1 MSRAIT
7 THELSTRIWMPAILP
22 TRQDVPNMA
31 ISLSRGAPRRVTAAN
46 GGLSAQVLTGGRG
59 AVDGLIRGPL
69 GERDRDQRHDVLL
82 LQAGGRHAGYAG
94 ELPMRQPSAWGSV
107 FASLGSLAG
116 TPACRPV
123 ARGDSRVRAGFS
135 MHWGAL

>member
-46 GGLSAQVLTGGRG
+46 GGLTAQVLTGGRG
-59 AVDGLIRGPL
+59 AVDGLIRRPL

-82 LQAGGRHAGYAG
+82 LQAAGRHSRYTGRV
-94 ELPMRQPSAWGSV
+94 PMRATPAWGSGV
-107 FASLGSLAG
+107 PPGGVRTATRAW
-116 TPACRPV
+116 RPG
-123 ARGDSRVRAGFS
+123 ARGDAGP
-135 MHWGAL
+135 

>member
-1 MSRAIT
+1 
-7 THELSTRIWMPAILP
+7 
-22 TRQDVPNMA
+22 MA

-94 ELPMRQPSAWGSV
+94 EVALRQPPAWGGG
-107 FASLGSLAG
+107 FAAGGSPAR
-116 TPACRPV
+116 TPALPPG
-123 ARGDSRVRAGFS
+123 ARGDCGRRAGFTI
-135 MHWGAL
+135 G